1 MNRKKNTNPITRSN
15 TVQNKQDKQHSSMHQ
30 TLIFIV
36 TRIVFIDLFGDK
48 LQHSK
53 QKLVVAEKENKVN
66 NKKRDIKLKNWK
78 IIRKQMKLKYK
89 KKKTEWYNLQ
99 NKEIYKKS

>member
-1 MNRKKNTNPITRSN
+1 
-15 TVQNKQDKQHSSMHQ
+15 MHQ
-30 TLIFIV
+30 TLISIV

-66 NKKRDIKLKNWK
+66 NKKK
-78 IIRKQMKLKYK
+78 IL
-89 KKKTEWYNLQ
+89 NLRS
-99 NKEIYKKS
+99 EKS

>member
-15 TVQNKQDKQHSSMHQ
+15 TVQNKQYKQHSSMHQ
-30 TLIFIV
+30 TFISIV

-53 QKLVVAEKENKVN
+53 QTLVVAEKENKVN
-66 NKKRDIKLKNWK
+66 NKKKR
-78 IIRKQMKLKYK
+78 Y
-89 KKKTEWYNLQ
+89 
-99 NKEIYKKS
+99 